1 MIRAVEKGV
10 ELLIG
15 GKQKKVLGLFGSNEQ
30 MKKLIIMHQ
39 KAKRDRLIG
48 IMAKLK
54 QTNSE

>member
-15 GKQKKVLGLFGSNEQ
+15 EKQKKVLGLFGSNEQ
-30 MKKLIIMHQ
+30 MKKLIIMPQ

-48 IMAKLK
+48 IIDKLK
-54 QTNSE
+54 QNLQ